1 MKDVGIYGAS
11 EGVFSLDNKDVSWLP
26 VRDPAGNKGTFG
38 KILLIAGSRNMSGAA
53 YLSSKAALLSG
64 AGMVRILTD
73 EATVSSC
80 SSFRKPCFG
89 L

>member
-11 EGVFSLDNKDVSWLP
+11 EGIFSLDNKDVSWLP

-53 YLSSKAALLSG
+53 YFSSKAALLSG
-64 AGMVRILTD
+64 AGWS
-73 EATVSSC
+73 VS
-80 SSFRKPCFG
+80 
-89 L
+89 